1 MRFFCSEKRGSM
13 FSEDE
18 LTVSEVRFQ
27 AARLQE
33 LVQRMER
40 YADFKDNMDF
50 YLESIHQIEK
60 ALKKVRS
67 RAFET
72 AGIE

>member
-1 MRFFCSEKRGSM
+1 M

-18 LTVSEVRFQ
+18 LTVSEIRFQ
-27 AARLQE
+27 ATRLQE
-33 LVQRMER
+33 LVQRIEC

-50 YLESIHQIEK
+50 YMENIQQIEK

-67 RAFET
+67 RALET
-72 AGIE
+72 AGI